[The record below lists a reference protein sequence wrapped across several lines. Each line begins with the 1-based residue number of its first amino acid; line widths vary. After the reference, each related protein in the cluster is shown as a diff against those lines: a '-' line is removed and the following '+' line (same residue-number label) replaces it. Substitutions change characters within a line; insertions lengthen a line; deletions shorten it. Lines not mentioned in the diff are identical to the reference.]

1 MQYILTEDS
10 VTVVIGNKTHTV
22 SKSNAHFHSVVA
34 AIKAEDNYALEKAID
49 LASSINEFGEGKIV
63 VRDGVVFY
71 GDTPM
76 NNALTDRILRMM
88 RDGFNVSPM
97 VKFMDR
103 LMNNPSGR
111 AVQELYRFLE
121 HNNLPLTDD
130 GHFLAYKNVREDYTD
145 KYSGSFDNSV
155 GSVCE
160 MPRNQVMD
168 DPNVTCSSGLHFCS
182 IEYLNRMWGHD
193 GHTMIV
199 KIDPADVVS
208 IPVDYNNSKGRCCK
222 YTVIG
227 EHMDRERDTLSD
239 RSVYKQTKS
248 PYDQGY
254 FDSMRG
260 NVYDNPYEEYDD
272 SHWEYDTGYSDGE
285 YDRRW

>member
-1 MQYILTEDS
+1 MQYILTDDS
-10 VTVVIGNKTHTV
+10 VTCVIGNKTHTI
-22 SKSNAHFHSVVA
+22 SKSNAHFSSVVA
-34 AIKAEDNYALEKAID
+34 AIKAGDNYALEKAID

-76 NNALTDRILRMM
+76 NNSLTDRILRMM
-88 RDGFNVSPM
+88 RDGFNVTPM

-121 HNNLPLTDD
+121 SNNLPLTDD

-145 KYSGSFDNSV
+145 KHSGKFDNSV
-155 GSVCE
+155 GSICE

-168 DPNVTCSSGLHFCS
+168 DPNVTCSTGLHFCS
-182 IEYLNRMWGHD
+182 IEYLNGMWGHD

-239 RSVYKQTKS
+239 RSVYSGAKS
-248 PYDQGY
+248 AYDQGY

-260 NVYDNPYEEYDD
+260 REYDNPYEEYDD
-272 SHWEYDTGYSDGE
+272 DHWEYDTGYTDGAV
-285 YDRRW
+285 DSRW